1 MKLTLL
7 VLLTCTLAHSADQYI
22 DWRSNYEQALDEAR
36 RTRKPLFVE
45 FRCEA

>member
-7 VLLTCTLAHSADQYI
+7 ALLTCTLAGADQYVE
-22 DWRSNYEQALDEAR
+22 WRTNYQEALQEAR
-36 RTRKPLFVE
+36 QSRKPLFVE